1 MNYRRY
7 FTMVFFI
14 TMLSI
19 TGFVVATL
27 LTTPMGCE
35 EMCAEFDDAGE

>member
-1 MNYRRY
+1 
-7 FTMVFFI
+7 MVLFVAAF
-14 TMLSI
+14 SI
-19 TGFVVATL
+19 TGFIVATL